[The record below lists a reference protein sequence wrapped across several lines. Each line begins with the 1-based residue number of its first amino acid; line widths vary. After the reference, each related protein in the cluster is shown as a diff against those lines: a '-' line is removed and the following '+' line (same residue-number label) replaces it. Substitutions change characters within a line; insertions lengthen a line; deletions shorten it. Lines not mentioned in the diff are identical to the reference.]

1 MVMKA
6 RYLIIAVVGS
16 VGILIGSAARISAQ
30 DFNYTARESHLI
42 KHRDGWLRISQSGVE
57 FNSKSGEDNR
67 CWAYIDIELFEI
79 LSPRKIKIHTYSDRD
94 FLPGTDLEFTYEI
107 VNGQLSQQ
115 VRDFLRSRISRPLVT
130 EVWKEPGTPEAV
142 IPVKHLHRFGGC
154 QGILRVYKDFLVFE
168 STTEHDSRSWRWTDL
183 QSIGKPGPYR
193 FEVLT
198 YEPETAG
205 PKRSYNFELKELM
218 PERIYDQIWARVYRP
233 ALPTDKR
240 ETIGKRPARTQPTGS
255 Q

>member
-1 MVMKA
+1 MMKA
-6 RYLIIAVVGS
+6 RCLVIAVVGL
-16 VGILIGSAARISAQ
+16 VGMLVGSAARVSAQ
-30 DFNYTARESHLI
+30 EFNYRARESHLLG
-42 KHRDGWLRISQSGVE
+42 HRDGVLRISESVVE
-57 FNSKSGEDNR
+57 FNTKSGEDNR
-67 CWAYIDIELFEI
+67 CWAYLDIELFEI
-79 LSPRKIKIHTYSDRD
+79 LSPRKIKIHTYRDRE

-107 VNGQLSQQ
+107 VNGQLNHQ
-115 VRDFLRSRISRPLVT
+115 VRDFLRCRITRPFVT
-130 EVWKEPGTPEAV
+130 EVWKEPGVPEAV

-154 QGILRVYKDFLVFE
+154 QGFLRVYKDFLVFE

-233 ALPTDKR
+233 ALPTYQRD
-240 ETIGKRPARTQPTGS
+240 TIGKRPARTQPSGN